1 MPLDDV
7 LAYFEEQRLDVIALH
22 EAIDRLIALDKRRG
36 PGRYPAVLRRAV
48 HLRGCRGASTSRR
61 RRSRVTGES
70 PGPGSAANSGER
82 SSDDAQA
89 PSEHLCALFAPTSS
103 APPAKREVLLREAC
117 AGHPGLR
124 TEVDRL
130 LAGNARADEDR
141 FLRVPDAPSSTQ
153 DQVCDRFEATW
164 RAGDRPQIA
173 VNPPPAPP
181 PEIPGYEILFRVGQG
196 RHGRRLQGAPA
207 PAQPPLRSEN
217 DPRRAAHA
225 GAEHLVRLLAEA
237 QTIARIRHPN
247 VVQIYG
253 LGDHDGR
260 LYFEMEYIEGGDLA
274 HRLNDTPW
282 APRPAAQ
289 MVAVLA
295 RAVEH
300 AHRLGIVHRDLKPAN
315 VLLMADGT
323 PKIADFGL
331 AKAARGRLE
340 PDTVRGLPRDP
351 ELRGPRAG
359 RGPDRRWWARPPTST
374 RWERSST
381 TC

>member
-1 MPLDDV
+1 M
-7 LAYFEEQRLDVIALH
+7 
-22 EAIDRLIALDKRRG
+22 
-36 PGRYPAVLRRAV
+36 
-48 HLRGCRGASTSRR
+48 
-61 RRSRVTGES
+61 TGES
-70 PGPGSAANSGER
+70 ARPGSAANLGER
-82 SSDDAQA
+82 LSDARALEAGLGPSS
-89 PSEHLCALFAPTSS
+89 PRRFG
-103 APPAKREVLLREAC
+103 APPPSVRSCSGRR
-117 AGHPGLR
+117 AGHPELQA
-124 TEVDRL
+124 EVDRL
-130 LAGNARADEDR
+130 LAGDARADEDG
-141 FLRVPDAPSSTQ
+141 FLRVPDALSSTQ

-164 RAGDRPQIA
+164 REGDWPQIA
-173 VNPPPAPP
+173 ANPP
-181 PEIPGYEILFRVGQG
+181 PEIPGYEILSELGRGGMAVVYKAHQLRLNRLCDLKMIPQG
-196 RHGRRLQGAPA
+196 
-207 PAQPPLRSEN
+207 E
-217 DPRRAAHA
+217 HA

-300 AHRLGIVHRDLKPAN
+300 AHHLGIVHRDLKPAN

-331 AKAARGRLE
+331 AKAS
-340 PDTVRGLPRDP
+340 
-351 ELRGPRAG
+351 
-359 RGPDRRWWARPPTST
+359 RPT
-374 RWERSST
+374 RT
-381 TC
+381 